1 MCVSLSTFC
10 NWLFNLIISLT
21 FLSLTQ
27 AITKFGAF
35 FVYAL
40 ISCVALVLFFI
51 VVPETK
57 GCSLDEVEMLFMD
70 KADRER
76 AQEDFRKRTLSHRRG
91 DLGSFGEKL

>member
-1 MCVSLSTFC
+1 MSFSTFC

-35 FVYAL
+35 FLYAV
-40 ISCVALVLFFI
+40 ISCIALVLFFI

-70 KADRER
+70 KSERER
-76 AQEDFRKRTLSHRRG
+76 AQDDFRKRTLSHRAG
-91 DLGSFGEKL
+91 HLGSFREKL